1 MNREECLQC
10 GTITVGGDCAA
21 CDSAGRMEALA
32 MAGILALIAL
42 GLGVAVW
49 LRLI

>member
-10 GTITVGGDCAA
+10 GTRIVGNDCAT
-21 CDSAGRMEALA
+21 CDRAGRTEALA

-42 GLGVAVW
+42 SLGLYVW
-49 LRLI
+49 LQLM